1 MPDSPTMKLSARCK
15 RTTRR
20 PTTAVIATLVLA
32 LASAAALAQQ
42 GEQSSTHAAASAKRL
57 LPLGNGHVSPEP
69 RVGYVYSCRT
79 TFNGR
84 GAHGGPWITGSEWDP
99 AAKPVVS
106 GSVVWPNASI
116 TITREGDQRI
126 IRANNLPTHPTG
138 VFPIRSTDSAYH
150 YDRNPNAIREQNILL
165 TLPAV
170 PTAAA
175 TPSCLPMGMIG
186 FAVTGVA
193 LYNAL
198 DAAGMDAVA
207 NEIQDHC
214 NGHPQMFGQYHYHNA
229 STCMADSAGA
239 HGKHSDLLGY
249 ALDGYGIYGVHGE
262 HGEVLT
268 NADLD
273 ACHGHEH
280 AIEWDGRMVRM
291 YHYHATAEYP
301 YTIGCFHGTAQRN
314 GGPRNDGN
322 AERRN

>member
-1 MPDSPTMKLSARCK
+1 MSLSARSK
-15 RTTRR
+15 R
-20 PTTAVIATLVLA
+20 PTTRSMTVSLSVLLLA
-32 LASAAALAQQ
+32 LANTGLGAQLQAHAA
-42 GEQSSTHAAASAKRL
+42 THAPAGSARL
-57 LPLGNGHVSPEP
+57 LPLGNGHVSTEP
-69 RVGYVYSCRT
+69 QVGYVFSCRT

-84 GAHGGPWITGSEWDP
+84 GAHGGPWISGTEWDP

-106 GSVVWPNASI
+106 GNVVWPNARI
-116 TITREGDQRI
+116 TIALEGDQRV

-138 VFPIRSTDSAYH
+138 VFPIQPSDSAYR
-150 YDRNPNAIREQNILL
+150 YDRNPNGIREQNILL

-170 PTAAA
+170 PRPAA
-175 TPSCLPMGMIG
+175 TPSCVPMGMIG

-207 NEIQDHC
+207 NEIQDRC
-214 NGHPQMFGQYHYHNA
+214 NGHPQMIGQYHYHNA
-229 STCMADSAGA
+229 SACLADTAGA
-239 HGKHSDLLGY
+239 HGKHSDLIGY
-249 ALDGYGIYGVHGE
+249 ALDGYGIYGMHGE

-280 AIEWDGRMVRM
+280 VIAWNGQMVKM

-301 YTIGCFHGTAQRN
+301 YTVGCFHGTPLRR
-314 GGPRNDGN
+314 GGRGN
-322 AERRN
+322 